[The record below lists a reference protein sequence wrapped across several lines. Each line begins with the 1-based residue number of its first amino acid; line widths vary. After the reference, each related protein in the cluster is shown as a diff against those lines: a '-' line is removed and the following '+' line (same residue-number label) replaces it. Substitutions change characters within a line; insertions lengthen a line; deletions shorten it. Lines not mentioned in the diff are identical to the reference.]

1 MGPSKP
7 VTYVTVCA
15 LGGDSAFCSLRRCR
29 EGKAVEAAPKAQI
42 ESASQMPKKPIHVP
56 RADIAVSVAIV
67 YSWWQ
72 SKDLSIKILIDY
84 SVYSN
89 NHRKR

>member
-42 ESASQMPKKPIHVP
+42 ESASQMPEKPIHVP
-56 RADIAVSVAIV
+56 RAGAAISVAIV
-67 YSWWQ
+67 CS
-72 SKDLSIKILIDY
+72 LSLPKELVIRKLIEC

-89 NHRKR
+89 NERKR

>member
-42 ESASQMPKKPIHVP
+42 ESASQMPEKPIHVP
-56 RADIAVSVAIV
+56 RAEARRLVIGG
-67 YSWWQ
+67 
-72 SKDLSIKILIDY
+72 DY
-84 SVYSN
+84 CEFIFGYTFC
-89 NHRKR
+89 